1 MGVAAL
7 TDGQGTIGEKKEYR
21 QWNPFRSKLG
31 AAVIVGVVIRLTSI
45 GRYP

>member
-1 MGVAAL
+1 MAAL
-7 TDGQGTIGEKKEYR
+7 LDGQGTIGEKKEYR

-31 AAVIVGVVIRLTSI
+31 AAVIVGIVVQLTNI